1 MKHVVI
7 IAEAGVNHNG
17 DAAMAKKLIEAA
29 AAAGADYV
37 KFQTFKA
44 EALVTADAE
53 KAGYQK
59 STTDPQES
67 QLEMIKKLELSEDLH
82 YELIEHSKKNG
93 IGFLTT
99 AFDPGSLEFVRSLGL
114 NYVKVPSGEIT
125 NKPFL
130 KAVASF
136 GVPVILSTG
145 MADVREIR
153 DAIDVLT
160 ASGVS
165 KEHLTVLQCTTEY
178 PAPADEIN
186 LMAMHTIA
194 QTFGVKIGLSDH
206 SEGIAAAVAA
216 VALGATVIEKHF
228 TLDRSLPG
236 PDHKASLEPAQ
247 LKDMVAAIRFT
258 ERALGSGVKTAGK
271 SEILNKA
278 IARKS
283 LHAAKAMAKGHIM
296 NEVDFVCMRPG
307 DGISPMRI
315 DEFVGRTLSVDVRVN
330 HKFSPEDFA

>member
-17 DAAMAKKLIEAA
+17 DAGMAKRLIDAA

-53 KAGYQK
+53 KAAYQK
-59 STTDPQES
+59 NTTDPKES
-67 QLEMIKKLELSEDLH
+67 QLEMIRKLELSTELH
-82 YELIEHSKKNG
+82 YELIDYSKKNG

-99 AFDPGSLEFVRSLGL
+99 AFDQESLEFVRGLGL

-130 KAVASF
+130 KSVASF

-145 MADVREIR
+145 MADVEEIR
-153 DAIDVLT
+153 DAIGVLT
-160 ASGVS
+160 ENGVS
-165 KEHLTVLQCTTEY
+165 KDHLTVLQCTTEY

-194 QTFGVKIGLSDH
+194 ETFGVKTGLSDH
-206 SEGIAAAVAA
+206 SEGITAAVAA
-216 VALGATVIEKHF
+216 VALGATIIEKHF
-228 TLDRSLPG
+228 TLDRNLPG
-236 PDHKASLEPAQ
+236 PDHKASLEPSQ
-247 LKDMVAAIRFT
+247 LKDMVGAIRFT
-258 ERALGSGVKTAGK
+258 EKALGNGVKKAGK
-271 SEILNKA
+271 SETPNKA

-283 LHAAKAMAKGHIM
+283 LHAANEFVKGHFM
-296 NEVDFVCMRPG
+296 NESDFVCMRPG

-315 DEFVGRTLSVDVRVN
+315 DEFVGRELSVDVRRN
-330 HKFSPEDFA
+330 HKFSPEDFS